1 MYDSIHKRVIN
12 AGDAKRSGRPGNTM
26 LFATSDLHGYSLDKF
41 LHMLEKAGFSASDHL
56 YVIGDV
62 IDRFGDGGIAM
73 LRWMMRQENVTFI
86 KGNHEDMLL
95 KCDFLFTG
103 DGKQANTESMT
114 PEQERALK
122 HWNRNGSSITIE
134 NMMKLKEKDP
144 EEVNRLLDYI
154 RSAPVY
160 VETAVPMK
168 RFVLVHGGLKDFMPE
183 KGLDEYDAFDMMW
196 TRPVPEDRY
205 WDDRLVIIGHTPT
218 SEYGADG
225 RMLVT
230 ETWADIDTGAADG
243 GSPML
248 LRLDDMRPFY
258 AES

>member
-1 MYDSIHKRVIN
+1 
-12 AGDAKRSGRPGNTM
+12 M
-26 LFATSDLHGYSLDKF
+26 LFATSDLHGYPLEKF
-41 LHMLEKAGFSASDHL
+41 LHMLERAGFSASDHL

-95 KCDFLFTG
+95 KCDFLFTR
-103 DGKQANTESMT
+103 DWNPDDPITLT
-114 PEQERALK
+114 PEQERNLMR
-122 HWNRNGSSITIE
+122 WNRNGSFITIE
-134 NMMKLKEKDP
+134 SMQKLKQEDP
-144 EEVNRLLDYI
+144 EEMTRLLDYI
-154 RSAPVY
+154 RSAPVF

-168 RFVLVHGGLKDFMPE
+168 RFVLVHGGLKDFTPQ
-183 KGLDEYDAFDMMW
+183 KRLDEYDAFDLMW
-196 TRPVPEDRY
+196 TRPVLEDRY
-205 WDDRLVIIGHTPT
+205 WDDKLVIIGHTPT
-218 SEYGADG
+218 HEYGVGADG
-225 RMLVT
+225 QMLVT
-230 ETWADIDTGAADG
+230 KTWVDIDTGAADG